1 MRRAALI
8 FTFALLM
15 ALPASLEA
23 ACVNKYVFRKDGSK
37 VAVTL
42 LTGKLTFQEAKDL
55 AKAIAEKKSEPVAW
69 VDASGKEIARQVD
82 LNVVRPMPVGCD
94 GRPSGSVLVVTFL
107 RNVPPSG
114 TLAVK
119 LTPALTVT
127 FEEQKN

>member
-1 MRRAALI
+1 MRRAALAAA
-8 FTFALLM
+8 FGLLL
-15 ALPASLEA
+15 ALPPSLHS
-23 ACVNKYVFRKDGSK
+23 ACVNKYVYRKDGSK

-55 AKAIAEKKSEPVAW
+55 AKAIAEKKNEPVAW
-69 VDASGKEIARQVD
+69 VDAGGKEIARQVD

-114 TLAVK
+114 AMAIK
-119 LTPALTVT
+119 LTPELTVT